1 MIYLD
6 NAATSF
12 PKPPGVAEAV
22 ARCLAETGGNPGRA
36 AHRLAREA
44 SRIVFRAREA
54 VAALLGVPD
63 PARLC
68 FTKNATEALNLAIL
82 GRVPAGAT
90 VAVGSLEHNA
100 VMRPLR
106 HLEATRGVRL
116 RVLPLDA
123 GGRHRRA
130 DLEAILAERPALMV
144 LNAASNV
151 SGALAEVGEIAAGCR
166 AAGVPL
172 CLDASQWA
180 GHLPLS
186 AADLGVPLLCCSG
199 HKGLLGP
206 AGTGCFYA
214 APGFEPEPLIRGGT
228 GSRSESEEQPEWLP
242 DRFEAGTANLPGLAG
257 LLAAAEWLA
266 GTGVAELRRREAD
279 LTDRLVRGLAALPG
293 VTVLGPPAGAER
305 APVVAITVAGR
316 DLGELALD
324 LDRRDIAV
332 RVGLHCAPAAH
343 RSLGTLPGG
352 GALRLSPGCFTTP
365 ADLDATL
372 AILESLLT

>member
-12 PKPPGVAEAV
+12 PKPPGVAGAV
-22 ARCLAETGGNPGRA
+22 ARCLEETGGNPGRA
-36 AHRLAREA
+36 GHRLAREA
-44 SRIVFRAREA
+44 SRTVFRAREA

-63 PARLC
+63 PDRLC

-82 GRVPAGAT
+82 GRVPAGGT
-90 VAVGSLEHNA
+90 VAIGSQEHNA

-106 HLEATRGVRL
+106 HLEAARGVRL

-123 GGRHRRA
+123 CGRHRSA
-130 DLEAILAERPALMV
+130 DLEAVLAARPDLMV

-151 SGALAEVGEIAAGCR
+151 TGALADVEEIAARCR

-186 AADLGVPLLCCSG
+186 AASLGVPLLCCSG

-206 AGTGCFYA
+206 GGTGCFYA
-214 APGFEPEPLIRGGT
+214 EPGFEPEPLLRGGT
-228 GSRSESEEQPEWLP
+228 GSRSESEDQPEFLP

-266 GTGVAELRRREAD
+266 ATGLAEVRRREAD
-279 LTDRLVRGLAALPG
+279 RTDHLVRGLAALPG
-293 VTVLGPPAGAER
+293 VTVLGPPPGAAR
-305 APVVAITVAGR
+305 APVVSITVAGR

-343 RSLGTLPGG
+343 RSLGTLEGG
-352 GALRLSPGCFTTP
+352 GTLRLSPGCFTTP
-365 ADLDATL
+365 AEIDATL
-372 AILESLLT
+372 AALEALLP

>member
-22 ARCLAETGGNPGRA
+22 ARCLTETGGNPGRA

-151 SGALAEVGEIAAGCR
+151 SGALAEVGEIAAGCA

-266 GTGVAELRRREAD
+266 ATGVAELRRREAD
-279 LTDRLVRGLAALPG
+279 LADRLVRGLAALPG

-305 APVVAITVAGR
+305 APVVSITVAGR

-324 LDRRDIAV
+324 LDRHDIAV

-352 GALRLSPGCFTTP
+352 GALRLSPGGFTTP
-365 ADLDATL
+365 EDLDATL

>member
-12 PKPPGVAEAV
+12 PKPPGVGEAM
-22 ARCLAETGGNPGRA
+22 AGCLLEAGGNPGRG

-44 SRIVFRAREA
+44 SRVVFQAREA

-63 PARLC
+63 PARLA

-82 GRVPAGAT
+82 GRVPAGGT

-106 HLEATRGVRL
+106 HLQAARGVRI
-116 RVLPLDA
+116 RVLAQDA
-123 GGRHRRA
+123 CGRHRSG
-130 DLEAILAERPALMV
+130 DLEAILAGRPDLMV

-151 SGALAEVGEIAAGCR
+151 TGALAQVGEIAARCR

-186 AADLGVPLLCCSG
+186 VQDLGVPLLCCPG

-206 AGTGCFYA
+206 GGTGCFYA
-214 APGFEPEPLIRGGT
+214 EPGFEPEPLVRGGT
-228 GSRSESEEQPEWLP
+228 GSQSESEDQPEFLP

-257 LLAAAEWLA
+257 LLAAARWLTGA
-266 GTGVAELRRREAD
+266 GVEAVRRREAR
-279 LTDRLVRGLAALPG
+279 LAEQLVRGLAALPG
-293 VTVLGPPAGAER
+293 VTVLGPGPGAER
-305 APVVAITVAGR
+305 APVVSITVAGR

-343 RSLGTLPGG
+343 RSLGTLEGG
-352 GALRLSPGCFTTP
+352 GTLRLSPGCFTTP
-365 ADLDATL
+365 AEIDAAL
-372 AILESLLT
+372 AVLEALLT